1 MWISRGRLAGDVA
14 RWRQA
19 GWVTAEGEAAI
30 RAEIAASRSSV
41 GLAGVLA
48 ILGVVLLGFGVMS
61 FVAANWQDI
70 PRLARLG
77 VIVAGLIAS
86 YAAAGALAAR
96 GLKAFAEAALL
107 SGVAIFGAGIMLV
120 AQMYHIDGNPPDA
133 VLTWAAGA
141 LLVGVLL
148 GSNAALAAAALL
160 TALWSG
166 WEMVLTQSVHWP
178 ALAAAAILALAFWRQ
193 GWRPGAHLVGAG
205 LAAWVISLG
214 LLLEMGAW
222 ESMVLPIGLAA
233 MALGLFG
240 ARHAQRLAPV
250 GPLLTGYGFATAFTA
265 LFALQFLQRA
275 GTDAL
280 VAWGVVALALSL
292 ALVALALAA
301 QAKGLVWLGYVG
313 FAIEILGLYFK
324 TVGTLLGSSVFFL
337 SAGLVVIAL
346 AVVAWR
352 LHARA
357 ALAIQETTP

>member
-1 MWISRGRLAGDVA
+1 MWISRGRLDGDVT

-30 RAEIAASRSSV
+30 RAEIAASRSPV

-48 ILGVVLLGFGVMS
+48 ILGAVLLGFGVMS
-61 FVAANWQDI
+61 FVAANWQEI

-77 VIVAGLIAS
+77 LIVAGLFAS
-86 YAAAGALAAR
+86 YGAAGALAAR
-96 GLKAFAEAALL
+96 GLRPFAEAALL
-107 SGVAIFGAGIMLV
+107 AGVAIFGAGIMLV

-141 LLVGVLL
+141 ALVGVLL

-166 WEMVLTQSVHWP
+166 WEMVSTDRVHWA
-178 ALAAAAILALAFWRQ
+178 ALPAAAILALAFWRQ

-214 LLLEMGAW
+214 FLLGKGSW
-222 ESMVLPIGLAA
+222 ETLVLPIGLAA
-233 MALGLFG
+233 MVLGLLS
-240 ARHAQRLAPV
+240 ARLEQRLAPA
-250 GPLLTGYGFATAFTA
+250 GPLLTGYGFATALFA
-265 LFALQFLQRA
+265 LFALQFIERV
-275 GTDAL
+275 GTQSL
-280 VAWGVVALALSL
+280 IVWGVVALALSL
-292 ALVALALAA
+292 ALVAVALAA
-301 QAKGLVWLGYVG
+301 QAKGLVWLGYAG
-313 FAIEILGLYFK
+313 FAVEILGLYFK

-337 SAGLVVIAL
+337 SAGFVVIAL
-346 AVVAWR
+346 AVLAWR

-357 ALAIQETTP
+357 TRAIQETTP